1 MTTMRPDAALSR
13 DEIIAR
19 NLEVVHEHFHN
30 ENPDDVDKAIAL
42 YAPEISWEAPNRGL
56 VYTDPG
62 EVREG
67 YMGIFRT
74 LQFHSLTSLRRFATE
89 NFVFDDAIADVTVVG
104 DEMPNLPFPVGTRV
118 SARIVHCFE
127 LRDGKITKEIAY
139 EMWREDGGPL
149 VNDAIPP
156 GSPVQQFP
164 EPGSA
169 EG

>member
-1 MTTMRPDAALSR
+1 MTTMRPDAALTR

-19 NLEVVHEHFHN
+19 NLEVVQEHFHN

-56 VYTDPG
+56 VYTDHG
-62 EVREG
+62 KVREG
-67 YMGIFRT
+67 YLGIFRT

-127 LRDGKITKEIAY
+127 LKDGKITKEIAY

-156 GSPVQQFP
+156 GSPVEYFP
-164 EPGSA
+164 EPGNA

>member
-1 MTTMRPDAALSR
+1 MTTVRPDAALSR

-19 NLEVVHEHFHN
+19 NLAVVQEHFHN

-42 YAPEISWEAPNRGL
+42 YAPQISWEAPNRGL
-56 VYTDPG
+56 VYTDHD

-89 NFVFDDAIADVTVVG
+89 NFVFDDAIADVTVIG
-104 DEMPNLPFPVGTRV
+104 DEMPNLPFGIGTRV
-118 SARIVHCFE
+118 NARIVHCFE
-127 LRDGKITKEIAY
+127 LEDGKITKEIAY
-139 EMWREDGGPL
+139 EMWREAGGPL
-149 VNDAIPP
+149 VNDAIPE
-156 GSPVQQFP
+156 GSHVERFP
-164 EPGSA
+164 AAAGD

>member
-1 MTTMRPDAALSR
+1 MTTMRPDAALTR

-19 NLEVVHEHFHN
+19 NLEVVQEHFHN

-42 YAPEISWEAPNRGL
+42 YAPEISWEAPSRGL
-56 VYTDPG
+56 VYTDHG
-62 EVREG
+62 KVREG
-67 YMGIFRT
+67 YLGIFRT

-127 LRDGKITKEIAY
+127 LKDGKITKEIAY

-156 GSPVQQFP
+156 GSPVEYFP
-164 EPGSA
+164 EPGDA